1 MISRNFGLFYSFET
15 FIKKH
20 GWRVNAFYYLREP
33 PWLLLSITS
42 YRSVRL
48 NLIDRLSGR
57 DPIRIF
63 SILTEKN
70 YFTVDPEWKEEIAI
84 PGLFLDLQQ
93 LPV

>member
-1 MISRNFGLFYSFET
+1 M
-15 FIKKH
+15 
-20 GWRVNAFYYLREP
+20 
-33 PWLLLSITS
+33 
-42 YRSVRL
+42 